1 MEFEVANIGIVAAFV
16 AGAVSFLS
24 PCVLPLVPGYVSYMA
39 GNACS
44 RSERP
49 KTRTALIS
57 GCFVLGFSTVFILLG
72 ASATALSGLLLA
84 YRYEANLVGGGTVI
98 VFGIFTTGLV
108 KIPWMERDLRYHG
121 AIKGGEPLG
130 AYVMGLAFG
139 FGWTPCIGPMLGA
152 ILTISAT
159 ARDAAS
165 GVVLLSLYSAGLG
178 IPFIV
183 AAFFAERLTSR
194 LGRIRRLGR
203 LLHIAA
209 GVIMILM
216 GAAML
221 TGLLQSFA
229 FWLLQTFPIFGRIG

>member
-1 MEFEVANIGIVAAFV
+1 
-16 AGAVSFLS
+16 
-24 PCVLPLVPGYVSYMA
+24 MA
-39 GNACS
+39 GNAYS
-44 RSERP
+44 NSN
-49 KTRTALIS
+49 KAKGRTAFIS

-84 YRYEANLVGGGTVI
+84 YRYEANLIGGVTVI

-108 KIPWMERDLRYHG
+108 KIAWMERDLRYHR
-121 AIKGGEPLG
+121 AIKGGKPLG

-152 ILTISAT
+152 ILTVSAT
-159 ARDAAS
+159 AQGTAS
-165 GVVLLSLYSAGLG
+165 GVALLSLYSAGLG

-183 AAFFAERLTSR
+183 TALSAERLMSR
-194 LGRIRRLGR
+194 LGRMRKLGR
-203 LLHIAA
+203 LLHVGA
-209 GVIMILM
+209 GMVMILM

-221 TGLLQSFA
+221 AGLLQPIA